1 MSDSHEPVTDSQD
14 EWAKGAQASPDDTP
28 RNPGRQP
35 EFDGAATG
43 RPTLVRYTVLAFM
56 CSLAFVLYLDRICIS
71 QAGTDIKR
79 DLNLDNTQFSYVL
92 VAFTLA
98 YSLFEV
104 PIGWWGDKYG
114 SRGVLARIVI
124 GWSIFTAMT
133 GAAWNLTSLIVIRFL
148 FGAGEAGAFPNTA
161 RILSRWF
168 PTERRGMAQGLVNSV
183 SGIGG
188 AVAPPLTAFLMTQ
201 IGWRWTFAIFC
212 LPGILWA
219 AIFYWW
225 YRDDPQLHPSVNESE
240 RRLITAGTAKNHGS
254 EHPPIP
260 WKLVFRCPPIWLLGA
275 VLACSAFNS
284 YFYFS
289 WYPTYLKE
297 ARLAPEVLVKLTPEV
312 VQARRADFEKKEAEK
327 AKSAEKA
334 TATSA
339 QAAPASPPPEKKT
352 TKRPTALDLL
362 ENDEKTAV
370 EKHAGKLA
378 SLVLFGG
385 AIGSISG
392 GFLIDFLIRRSGNRH
407 RSRRRYTSCV
417 LTLAAVFLIVGQQ
430 TDSPELAALWTAVSV
445 MFTLS
450 TLASWWGAVT
460 DISGR
465 HLGALFGLMNS
476 IGGVGAIIS
485 QLFVGRYAD
494 YMSSYGYE
502 GRAQWD
508 SIFYVYAGVLLLGA
522 SGWSRIDSSKPVD
535 D

>member
-1 MSDSHEPVTDSQD
+1 MSE
-14 EWAKGAQASPDDTP
+14 TP
-28 RNPGRQP
+28 EYQG
-35 EFDGAATG
+35 G
-43 RPTLVRYTVLAFM
+43 RPSNARYIVLAFL

-71 QAGTDIKR
+71 QAATDIKR
-79 DLNLDNTQFSYVL
+79 ELGLSNTDFGYVL
-92 VAFTLA
+92 AAFTLA
-98 YSLFEV
+98 YALFEV

-114 SRGVLARIVI
+114 SRGVLARIVV
-124 GWSIFTAMT
+124 GWSIFTALT
-133 GAAWNLTSLIVIRFL
+133 GAAFGFMSLVAIRFL

-183 SGIGG
+183 SQIGA

-201 IGWRWTFAIFC
+201 IGWRWTFAVFC

-225 YRDDPQLHPSVNESE
+225 YRDDPQQHPSVNEAE
-240 RRLITAGTAKNHGS
+240 RRLITAGTAARHAT

-297 ARLAPEVLVKLTPEV
+297 ARLAPEVLRSRTAAVET
-312 VQARRADFEKKEAEK
+312 QATDST
-327 AKSAEKA
+327 KS
-334 TATSA
+334 TS
-339 QAAPASPPPEKKT
+339 PI
-352 TKRPTALDLL
+352 DLL
-362 ENDEKTAV
+362 TKEEKQAV
-370 EKHAGKLA
+370 ETRAGSLA
-378 SLVLFGG
+378 SVVLTGG

-392 GFLIDFLIRRSGNRH
+392 GFLIDFLVRRSGNRH
-407 RSRRRYTSCV
+407 RSRRRYASTV
-417 LTLAAVFLIVGQQ
+417 LCLAAVFLIAGQQ
-430 TDSPELAALWTAVSV
+430 TDSPEMASIWTAGSV

-476 IGGVGAIIS
+476 LGGFGAIAS

-494 YMSSYGYE
+494 YMKSYGYE
-502 GRAQWD
+502 GRDQWD
-508 SIFYVYAGVLLLGA
+508 SIFYVYAGILVLGA
-522 SGWSRIDSSKPVD
+522 CGWLLVDSSKSVD
-535 D
+535 RD

>member
-1 MSDSHEPVTDSQD
+1 MSE
-14 EWAKGAQASPDDTP
+14 TP
-28 RNPGRQP
+28 EYQV
-35 EFDGAATG
+35 G
-43 RPTLVRYTVLAFM
+43 RPSNARYIVLAFV

-71 QAGTDIKR
+71 QAATDIKKE
-79 DLNLDNTQFSYVL
+79 LGLSNTDFGYVL
-92 VAFTLA
+92 AAFTLA
-98 YSLFEV
+98 YALFEV

-114 SRGVLARIVI
+114 SRGVLARIVV
-124 GWSIFTAMT
+124 GWSIFTALT
-133 GAAWNLTSLIVIRFL
+133 GAAYGFVSLVAIRFL

-183 SGIGG
+183 SQIGA
-188 AVAPPLTAFLMTQ
+188 AVAPPLTAYLMTQ
-201 IGWRWTFAIFC
+201 IGWRWTFAVFC
-212 LPGILWA
+212 LPGVVWA

-225 YRDDPQLHPSVNESE
+225 YRDDPQQHPSVNEAE
-240 RRLITAGTAKNHGS
+240 RRLITAGTAARHAT

-260 WKLVFRCPPIWLLGA
+260 WKLVFKCPPIWLLGA

-297 ARLAPEVLVKLTPEV
+297 ARLAPEVLRTRPPAVETNVK
-312 VQARRADFEKKEAEK
+312 D
-327 AKSAEKA
+327 KSADSTKS
-334 TATSA
+334 TS
-339 QAAPASPPPEKKT
+339 PI
-352 TKRPTALDLL
+352 DLL
-362 ENDEKTAV
+362 TKEEKQVV
-370 EKHAGKLA
+370 ETRAGTLA
-378 SLVLFGG
+378 SIVLTGG

-392 GFLIDFLIRRSGNRH
+392 GFLIDFLVRRSGNRH
-407 RSRRRYTSCV
+407 RSRRRYSSLV
-417 LTLAAVFLIVGQQ
+417 LCLAAAFLIAGQQ
-430 TDSPELAALWTAVSV
+430 TDSPEMASIWTAGSV

-476 IGGVGAIIS
+476 LGGFGAIAS

-494 YMSSYGYE
+494 YMKSFGHE

-508 SIFYVYAGVLLLGA
+508 SIFYVYAGVLILGA
-522 SGWSRIDSSKPVD
+522 CGWLLVDSSKTVD
-535 D
+535 RE

>member
-1 MSDSHEPVTDSQD
+1 VNPPVEYQGERPSHT
-14 EWAKGAQASPDDTP
+14 
-28 RNPGRQP
+28 
-35 EFDGAATG
+35 
-43 RPTLVRYTVLAFM
+43 RYVVLAFM

-79 DLNLDNTQFSYVL
+79 DLNLNNTQFSYVL
-92 VAFTLA
+92 AAFTLA
-98 YSLFEV
+98 YALFEV

-124 GWSIFTAMT
+124 AWSIFTALT
-133 GAAWNLTSLIVIRFL
+133 GAAWNLMSLMSIRFL

-168 PTERRGMAQGLVNSV
+168 PTERRGMAQGLVNSI
-183 SGIGG
+183 SQIGG
-188 AVAPPLTAFLMTQ
+188 AVAPPLTAYLMTT
-201 IGWRWTFAIFC
+201 IGWRWTFAAFC

-225 YRDDPQLHPSVNESE
+225 FRDDPQLHPSVNESE
-240 RRLITAGTAKNHGS
+240 RRLITAGTAARHAA

-260 WKLVFRCPPIWLLGA
+260 WRLIFKCPPIWLLGA
-275 VLACSAFNS
+275 VLACTAFNS

-297 ARLAPEVLVKLTPEV
+297 ARLAPEVLKNVPPEV
-312 VQARRADFEKKEAEK
+312 IHSRIAQIRKKEVDTAKK
-327 AKSAEKA
+327 AAAVPSKKEGS
-334 TATSA
+334 
-339 QAAPASPPPEKKT
+339 APAPKKISP
-352 TKRPTALDLL
+352 LDLL
-362 ENDEKTAV
+362 TKDERKVV
-370 EKHAGKLA
+370 ETRAGNLA
-378 SLVLFGG
+378 SIVLIGG
-385 AIGSISG
+385 AIGSIG
-392 GFLIDFLIRRSGNRH
+392 GGILIDFLVRRTGNRH
-407 RSRRRYTSCV
+407 RSRRRYSSVV
-417 LTLAAVFLIVGQQ
+417 LCLAAICLIVGKQS
-430 TDSPELAALWTAVSV
+430 DAPDLATIWTAASV

-476 IGGVGAIIS
+476 LGGVGAIVS

-494 YMSSYGYE
+494 YMQSYGYE

-508 SIFYVYAGVLLLGA
+508 SIFFVYSGVLIVGA
-522 SGWSRIDSSKPVD
+522 CGWRLVDSSKSVD
-535 D
+535 GVST

>member
-1 MSDSHEPVTDSQD
+1 MSETPAFQD
-14 EWAKGAQASPDDTP
+14 ERPS
-28 RNPGRQP
+28 NGR
-35 EFDGAATG
+35 
-43 RPTLVRYTVLAFM
+43 YIVLAFL

-71 QAGTDIKR
+71 QAATDIKKE
-79 DLNLDNTQFSYVL
+79 LGLSNTDFGYVL
-92 VAFTLA
+92 AAFTLA
-98 YSLFEV
+98 YALFEV

-124 GWSIFTAMT
+124 GWSIFTALT
-133 GAAWNLTSLIVIRFL
+133 GAAFGFVSLVAIRFL

-183 SGIGG
+183 SQVGA
-188 AVAPPLTAFLMTQ
+188 AVAPPLTALLMTN
-201 IGWRWTFAIFC
+201 IGWRWTFVVFC
-212 LPGILWA
+212 LPGLAWA

-225 YRDDPQLHPSVNESE
+225 YRDDPQQHPSVNDSE
-240 RRLITAGTAKNHGS
+240 RRLITAGTAARHAT

-297 ARLAPEVLVKLTPEV
+297 ARLAPEVLQT
-312 VQARRADFEKKEAEK
+312 R
-327 AKSAEKA
+327 
-334 TATSA
+334 T
-339 QAAPASPPPEKKT
+339 
-352 TKRPTALDLL
+352 
-362 ENDEKTAV
+362 TAV
-370 EKHAGKLA
+370 ETQAVDSTKSTSPIDLLTKEEKQVVETRAGNLA
-378 SLVLFGG
+378 SVVLTGG

-392 GFLIDFLIRRSGNRH
+392 GFLIDFLVRRTGNRH
-407 RSRRRYTSCV
+407 RSRRRYSSLV
-417 LTLAAVFLIVGQQ
+417 LCFAAVFLIAGQQ
-430 TDSPELAALWTAVSV
+430 TDSPEMASIWTAGSV

-476 IGGVGAIIS
+476 LGGFGAIAS

-494 YMSSYGYE
+494 WMKSYGFE

-508 SIFYVYAGVLLLGA
+508 SIFYVYGGVLVVGALGWLLV
-522 SGWSRIDSSKPVD
+522 DSSKSIDPE
-535 D
+535 